1 MGYKDRRVDAY
12 IDKAAAFAQPILN
25 HLRELVH
32 RGCPE
37 IEETLKWGMP
47 AFEYRGLLGGMA
59 AFKSHA
65 TFSLWKHE
73 LVLGEKAAKHAMGQ
87 FGRLTSLQ
95 DLPPDKI
102 LLGYIRRAAK
112 LNEAGIKAPSRNRAR
127 PGEKRELVVPDFF
140 IVALKKN
147 KKAQENFAKF
157 SYSHKKEYVEW
168 LTDAKREAT
177 RRKRLEMCLAWI
189 ADGKPQNWKYK
200 GC

>member
-1 MGYKDRRVDAY
+1 MSNKNPRVDAY

-32 RGCPE
+32 RACPG

-59 AFKSHA
+59 AFKNHA

-73 LVLGEKAAKHAMGQ
+73 LVLGQKAAKHALGQ

-102 LLGYIRRAAK
+102 LLGYIRIAAK
-112 LNEAGIKAPSRNRAR
+112 LNEAGIKAPSGNRAR
-127 PGEKRELVVPDFF
+127 PGARRDLVVPDFF
-140 IVALKKN
+140 VVARSMSRTGGAIWRSLLC
-147 KKAQENFAKF
+147 
-157 SYSHKKEYVEW
+157 
-168 LTDAKREAT
+168 LTCHSRPVFRARSVRGGT
-177 RRKRLEMCLAWI
+177 
-189 ADGKPQNWKYK
+189 P
-200 GC
+200 